1 MTKAEFYRNARTD
14 LPGPMASVRVVE
26 ATTTLAGPLC
36 AATLADLGAD
46 VIMFLQLAAKADIV
60 SPWHRRCVSPS
71 DLSQRSN
78 TGIRIDIVCAQ
89 KRGVCGSNDFKRSR
103 WNSFQNQLD
112 TDLEKFALHICSPWH
127 RRRVSPSD
135 FNQRSNPGI
144 RIDVRPRNGAL
155 RDRRFDL
162 RVVPFRFCIVRA
174 RHPGTDRSPK
184 EACDTRVV

>member
-89 KRGVCGSNDFKRSR
+89 KRGVCGSNVRWRAYLDLRLGSSIPTSRCCRLCTRGRGLLLFILSYSSKSRSCGSGLVQTT
-103 WNSFQNQLD
+103 N
-112 TDLEKFALHICSPWH
+112 TTA
-127 RRRVSPSD
+127 
-135 FNQRSNPGI
+135 
-144 RIDVRPRNGAL
+144 
-155 RDRRFDL
+155 RRFLDGYS
-162 RVVPFRFCIVRA
+162 A
-174 RHPGTDRSPK
+174 ERHG
-184 EACDTRVV
+184 AY